1 VGASADHNA
10 LGSHFLIASAVKAIA
25 GDAVTTDAIG
35 LEPEAFIFP
44 ERERPDLVRQPYK
57 S

>member
-1 VGASADHNA
+1 MGASADHNA